1 MSRRSKRDAILTLRE
16 GAFSTR
22 RGSASFVEISEPFEV
37 QVAGRELLRSPRR
50 NCIFE
55 AATVAAAS
63 FARSAT
69 RCPSMSR
76 LLIALIYCQLGLSLS
91 LSLGGP
97 SPRVRT
103 AFSFSRAAAPLLADS
118 SEDEIAELEAQLAKL
133 RSKQAAEIE
142 EELPPEFGEK
152 TMEVPEFDELTLSYR
167 KRVAAIQE
175 APPAEFLSEAWKE
188 QEAGGGGISLP
199 LPAIG
204 AAVALL
210 IFALVPFGDGGES
223 YRDRDK
229 GVETPA
235 QIRARYQDAGYADG
249 DYSQAAADAVDE

>member
-1 MSRRSKRDAILTLRE
+1 MLLYHRS
-16 GAFSTR
+16 
-22 RGSASFVEISEPFEV
+22 
-37 QVAGRELLRSPRR
+37 
-50 NCIFE
+50 
-55 AATVAAAS
+55 
-63 FARSAT
+63 
-69 RCPSMSR
+69 
-76 LLIALIYCQLGLSLS
+76 
-91 LSLGGP
+91 
-97 SPRVRT
+97 
-103 AFSFSRAAAPLLADS
+103 AAPLPHDQVFQSFRKEVANPALT
-118 SEDEIAELEAQLAKL
+118 DETKLLML
-133 RSKQAAEIE
+133 RSSATTHYWSAEQVKALVWLI
-142 EELPPEFGEK
+142 
-152 TMEVPEFDELTLSYR
+152 SYR

-210 IFALVPFGDGGES
+210 IFALIPFGDGGES

-229 GVETPA
+229 GVESPA

>member
-1 MSRRSKRDAILTLRE
+1 M
-16 GAFSTR
+16 
-22 RGSASFVEISEPFEV
+22 
-37 QVAGRELLRSPRR
+37 
-50 NCIFE
+50 
-55 AATVAAAS
+55 
-63 FARSAT
+63 
-69 RCPSMSR
+69 
-76 LLIALIYCQLGLSLS
+76 
-91 LSLGGP
+91 
-97 SPRVRT
+97 
-103 AFSFSRAAAPLLADS
+103 
-118 SEDEIAELEAQLAKL
+118 
-133 RSKQAAEIE
+133 
-142 EELPPEFGEK
+142 
-152 TMEVPEFDELTLSYR
+152 PEFDELTLSDR

-210 IFALVPFGDGGES
+210 IFALIPFGDGGES

-229 GVETPA
+229 GVESPA

>member
-1 MSRRSKRDAILTLRE
+1 
-16 GAFSTR
+16 
-22 RGSASFVEISEPFEV
+22 
-37 QVAGRELLRSPRR
+37 
-50 NCIFE
+50 
-55 AATVAAAS
+55 
-63 FARSAT
+63 
-69 RCPSMSR
+69 MSR

-210 IFALVPFGDGGES
+210 IFALIPFGDGGES

-229 GVETPA
+229 GVESPA

-249 DYSQAAADAVDE
+249 DYSQAASDAVDE

>member
-1 MSRRSKRDAILTLRE
+1 M
-16 GAFSTR
+16 
-22 RGSASFVEISEPFEV
+22 
-37 QVAGRELLRSPRR
+37 
-50 NCIFE
+50 
-55 AATVAAAS
+55 
-63 FARSAT
+63 
-69 RCPSMSR
+69 
-76 LLIALIYCQLGLSLS
+76 
-91 LSLGGP
+91 
-97 SPRVRT
+97 
-103 AFSFSRAAAPLLADS
+103 LLADS

-210 IFALVPFGDGGES
+210 IFALIPFGDGGES

-229 GVETPA
+229 GVESPA

-249 DYSQAAADAVDE
+249 DYSQAAADVQVDDHARTQNIESARCTAGRRHPTVAAAWPGSAPRP

>member
-16 GAFSTR
+16 GAFFYAA
-22 RGSASFVEISEPFEV
+22 GSATFVNLH
-37 QVAGRELLRSPRR
+37 LLRSCKSLGASCGDLRVALHFRGSDGRR
-50 NCIFE
+50 
-55 AATVAAAS
+55 AA
-63 FARSAT
+63 FALSAT
-69 RCPSMSR
+69 RCASMSR

-91 LSLGGP
+91 LALGGP
-97 SPRVRT
+97 SPRMRA
-103 AFSFSRAAAPLLADS
+103 AFSLSRAAAPLLADS

-210 IFALVPFGDGGES
+210 IFALIPFGDGGES

-229 GVETPA
+229 GVESPA

>member
-1 MSRRSKRDAILTLRE
+1 MVCRCRSL
-16 GAFSTR
+16 
-22 RGSASFVEISEPFEV
+22 SAS
-37 QVAGRELLRSPRR
+37 
-50 NCIFE
+50 
-55 AATVAAAS
+55 
-63 FARSAT
+63 
-69 RCPSMSR
+69 
-76 LLIALIYCQLGLSLS
+76 
-91 LSLGGP
+91 
-97 SPRVRT
+97 
-103 AFSFSRAAAPLLADS
+103 SRARALAIS

-210 IFALVPFGDGGES
+210 IFAVPFGNGGES

-229 GVETPA
+229 GVETPRRSA
-235 QIRARYQDAGYADG
+235 RAIRTRATRMATTRRRRQMQWTSKNLRLRRGRKALRQREREQSICCTEASRKLADSL
-249 DYSQAAADAVDE
+249 YFSADRTSIRSIVTTLRAKIGSLLEMMRGKGWPPGRCRTPV